1 MLLLLLPP
9 PPRNAGRGGRGGAWA
24 RGAVRDLAGRAE
36 IYTAKRRRP
45 PSPGPLTRP
54 GGGDERGWLPLPDPG
69 PDRSWGYAEHREP
82 RGRRGPPVPGVCA
95 SPSSV
100 RAVPAALGAA
110 RPAWRAPRVCAA
122 PGPGV
127 PRPSPSSSRVMRR
140 QLVRIRESA
149 LSRPGVPAPPFLPRA
164 ALSFWI
170 VASYARGAA
179 AGWLRPVALPP
190 LSPSRCSAG
199 PLESGLHD
207 PEPPRTPLTSS
218 SSPPLAPP
226 RPYPRSRSLGARPAL
241 PAAASSG
248 SCSNWSGRG
257 LKPPE
262 AGGEEAYRADSPR
275 LGAE

>member
-1 MLLLLLPP
+1 M
-9 PPRNAGRGGRGGAWA
+9 
-24 RGAVRDLAGRAE
+24 
-36 IYTAKRRRP
+36 
-45 PSPGPLTRP
+45 
-54 GGGDERGWLPLPDPG
+54 
-69 PDRSWGYAEHREP
+69 
-82 RGRRGPPVPGVCA
+82 PGVCA

-140 QLVRIRESA
+140 QLVSIGESA

-164 ALSFWI
+164 SLSFWI
-170 VASYARGAA
+170 AASNARGAA
-179 AGWLRPVALPP
+179 AGWLRPAALPSLP
-190 LSPSRCSAG
+190 PSRCSTG
-199 PLESGLHD
+199 PLELGLHD
-207 PEPPRTPLTSS
+207 PEASRTPLAAS

-226 RPYPRSRSLGARPAL
+226 RPCPRSRSLFGARPAL

-262 AGGEEAYRADSPR
+262 AGGEKAYRADSPR